1 MPIVVP
7 RWNNAQSNLQMASA
21 NHLPNSVYLSGTSVS
36 GWMPTKIL
44 PAAAAFPWTRVGFTL
59 ITDYL
64 DESRG
69 GEEETIEGFEQPKLA
84 LQLLSGGPVGR
95 IYGVI
100 DSSAWV
106 TPEAISPVDLPEPWK
121 VVCVPP
127 PVLKDSGPGLASR
140 KAD

>member
-7 RWNNAQSNLQMASA
+7 QYNNAQSTLQMASA
-21 NHLPNSVYLSGTSVS
+21 NHLPNTACLSGTSVS

-69 GEEETIEGFEQPKLA
+69 GEGVIIKGLKQPKL
-84 LQLLSGGPVGR
+84 
-95 IYGVI
+95 
-100 DSSAWV
+100 
-106 TPEAISPVDLPEPWK
+106 
-121 VVCVPP
+121 
-127 PVLKDSGPGLASR
+127 VL
-140 KAD
+140 